1 MKVFNKR
8 ILFLFFFAITTF
20 NSFAQLS
27 GNYKDGFKYIN
38 KDDIEK
44 NVTYLASDDMK
55 GRGIGT
61 SQTLEA
67 AKYIA
72 GKFYDYGLKPYNDIA
87 NPPFSKT
94 KKKTPRVFSAEKY
107 LQRFNLNE
115 TKLNQ
120 TETKL
125 ELIKSNSRKTYS
137 YQFKKDFIVDY
148 RLNKNVTIKA
158 QVVFLG
164 YGIEKD
170 GHGYN
175 DYIDADGKPIDVK
188 NKIVLLVEG
197 FPQESDTS
205 SYFFK
210 SKSKFIKSIKQ
221 KVATLQEKGALAV
234 LNVQSPLKNQA
245 QFAIKMEPLIKAFTR
260 TDYAI
265 NELSLA
271 ETIPLIYISKDVM
284 IDMFNGSGKKNS
296 ELLKN
301 IDKDLKSA
309 SFQFSETE
317 IALNIDF
324 DCKLVETQNVIG
336 FLEGSDPVLKNE
348 YVVVG
353 AHYDHVGLGYY
364 GAMNKSD
371 AGKIHNG
378 ADDNASGT
386 SGMVELAE
394 AFSNVKS
401 KRSLIFIAFA
411 AEENGMLGSKHYVY
425 QNPLFPLEKT
435 VGMVNL
441 DMISR
446 NNKRIIWIGGPYY
459 SSDMKLIVEE
469 ANKEIGFELL
479 YNVGLYTFAS
489 DQAGFIR
496 KNIPS
501 VFLFA
506 GDHDDY
512 HTPNDDVDKCDFE
525 KAESVS
531 KLGYLTAWLLA
542 NQNSKPAY
550 RALSIEEKTKLVKD
564 SIEKQR
570 KIVPEKKSIE
580 ESEKKLEEN
589 R

>member
-1 MKVFNKR
+1 MKVFNKC
-8 ILFLFFFAITTF
+8 ILFLFFFAFATF

-27 GNYKDGFKYIN
+27 GNYKDGFKFIN

-44 NVTYLASDDMK
+44 NVTYLASDEMK

-61 SQTLEA
+61 PQTLEA

-72 GKFYDYGLKPYNDIA
+72 GKFYEYGLKPYNDIA
-87 NPPFSKT
+87 NPPFSKP
-94 KKKTPRVFSAEKY
+94 KKETPSVFSAEKY

-120 TETKL
+120 TDTKL
-125 ELIKSNSRKTYS
+125 ELIKNNSQKTYS

-148 RLNKNVTIKA
+148 RLNKNINIKA
-158 QVVFLG
+158 PVVFLG

-170 GHGYN
+170 GNGYN
-175 DYIDADGKPIDVK
+175 DYLDIDGKPIDVK

-245 QFAIKMEPLIKAFTR
+245 QFAIKMESLIKAFTR

-284 IDMFNGSGKKNS
+284 IDIFSGSGKKNS

-301 IDKDLKSA
+301 IDKDLKPA
-309 SFQFSETE
+309 SFQFSDTE
-317 IALNIDF
+317 ISLDIHFN
-324 DCKLVETQNVIG
+324 CKLVETQNVIG
-336 FLEGSDPVLKNE
+336 FLEGTDPVLKNE

-401 KRSLIFIAFA
+401 KRSIIFIAFS

-446 NNKRIIWIGGPYY
+446 NDKRIIWIGGPYY
-459 SSDMKLIVEE
+459 SSDMKQIVEE

-501 VFLFA
+501 VFFFA

-564 SIEKQR
+564 SMEKQR
-570 KIVPEKKSIE
+570 KIIPEKKSIE

-589 R
+589 

>member
-1 MKVFNKR
+1 MRLFNKVMF
-8 ILFLFFFAITTF
+8 ILLFLFLVSLD
-20 NSFAQLS
+20 SFAQLN
-27 GNYKDGFKYIN
+27 GNYKDGLQYIN

-44 NVTYLASDDMK
+44 SVTYLASDLMK

-61 SQTLEA
+61 PQSYDA

-72 GKFYDYGLKPYNDIA
+72 RKFFEYGLKPYNDIA
-87 NPPFSKT
+87 NPPYSKT
-94 KKKTPRVFSAEKY
+94 KKETPKVFSAEKFM
-107 LQRFNLNE
+107 QKFNLNE

-120 TETKL
+120 TESKL
-125 ELIKSNSRKTYS
+125 ILKKNGSFKTYS
-137 YQFKKDFIVDY
+137 YVYQKDFIIDY
-148 RLNKNVTIKA
+148 NANKNISIKA
-158 QVVFLG
+158 PVVFLG

-170 GHGYN
+170 GNGYN
-175 DYIDADGKPIDVK
+175 DFIDSEGKAIDVK

-197 FPQESDTS
+197 FPLEGDTS
-205 SYFFK
+205 SVFYK
-210 SKSKFIKSIKQ
+210 SKSKFVKSIKQ
-221 KVATLQEKGALAV
+221 KVTSLQEKGALAV

-245 QFAIKMEPLIKAFTR
+245 QFPVKMEPLAKAFSR
-260 TDYAI
+260 TEYAI
-265 NELSLA
+265 NELSIV
-271 ETIPLIYISKDVM
+271 ENIPLLYISKDVL
-284 IDMFNGSGKKNS
+284 IDLFSGTGKKGS
-296 ELLKN
+296 DLLKS

-309 SFQFSETE
+309 SFELADTNIE
-317 IALNIDF
+317 IAINYDN
-324 DCKLVETQNVIG
+324 KLIETQNVIG
-336 FLEGSDPVLKNE
+336 YLEGADPVLKSE

-364 GAMNKSD
+364 GAMNKAD

-386 SGMVELAE
+386 AGMMELAE
-394 AFSNVKS
+394 AFCNVKP
-401 KRSLIFIAFA
+401 KRSIIFIAFT

-446 NNKRIIWIGGPYY
+446 NDKRILWIGGVFY
-459 SSDMKLIVEE
+459 SSDMKQLVEE
-469 ANKEIGFELL
+469 ANKETGFELL

-501 VFLFA
+501 IFLFA

-512 HTPNDDVDKCDFE
+512 HTPADDVDKCDFD

-531 KLGYLTAWLLA
+531 KLGYLSTWMLA
-542 NQNSKPAY
+542 NLDTKPAY
-550 RALSIEEKTKLVKD
+550 RALNMEEKTKLVKD
-564 SIEKQR
+564 SLEKQKR
-570 KIVPEKKSIE
+570 IVPDKKSLE
-580 ESEKKLEEN
+580 ESEQKLQEN
-589 R
+589 K

>member
-1 MKVFNKR
+1 MKVFNKS
-8 ILFLFFFAITTF
+8 ILFLFFLVFATF

-44 NVTYLASDDMK
+44 NVTYLASEEMK

-61 SQTLEA
+61 PQTLEA
-67 AKYIA
+67 AKFIA
-72 GKFYDYGLKPYNDIA
+72 GKFYEYGLKPYNDIA
-87 NPPFSKT
+87 NPPFSKP
-94 KKKTPRVFSAEKY
+94 KKEAPQVFSAEKY

-125 ELIKSNSRKTYS
+125 ELIKNNSLKTNS

-148 RLNKNVTIKA
+148 RLNKNISIKA
-158 QVVFLG
+158 PVVFLG

-170 GHGYN
+170 GNGYN
-175 DYIDADGKPIDVK
+175 DYLDINGKPIEVK

-245 QFAIKMEPLIKAFTR
+245 QFAIKMESLLKAFTR

-284 IDMFNGSGKKNS
+284 VDIFNGSGKKSS

-309 SFQFSETE
+309 SFEFGETE
-317 IALNIDF
+317 IALSIRF

-336 FLEGSDPVLKNE
+336 FLEGTDPVLKNE

-353 AHYDHVGLGYY
+353 AHYDHVGLGHY

-401 KRSLIFIAFA
+401 KRSIIFIAFA

-446 NNKRIIWIGGPYY
+446 NDKRIIWIGGPYY
-459 SSDMKLIVEE
+459 SSDMKQIVEE

-501 VFLFA
+501 VFFFA

-564 SIEKQR
+564 SMEKQR
-570 KIVPEKKSIE
+570 KIIPEKKSIE

-589 R
+589 